1 MPCKVCRK
9 VFVIT
14 PCKHPTGIFEESLA
28 NNGVFYHAP
37 FASSQATLKE
47 IINRYNFFNIYRYYK
62 LLKAR
67 CPCKECLIKG
77 ICIEGGQCMVVDYN
91 EQKLYITP
99 TI

>member
-28 NNGVFYHAP
+28 N
-37 FASSQATLKE
+37 KE
-47 IINRYNFFNIYRYYK
+47 IINRYNFFNIHRYYK

-91 EQKLYITP
+91 EQRVYITP